1 MRQVEI
7 KEMPRTQHPWVAIDC
22 ETKLPVL
29 RMQRLEALLRISE
42 GLGWEVV
49 MTETTAPSLA
59 AVA

>member
-42 GLGWEVV
+42 GLGWEVM

-59 AVA
+59 CVA

>member
-7 KEMPRTQHPWVAIDC
+7 KEVPRTQHPWVAIDR
-22 ETKLPVL
+22 ETKVPVL

-49 MTETTAPSLA
+49 MAETAAPSLVPA
-59 AVA
+59 A

>member
-7 KEMPRTQHPWVAIDC
+7 KELPRTQHPWVAIDR
-22 ETKLPVL
+22 ETRLPVL

-49 MTETTAPSLA
+49 TAETAAPLLTPA
-59 AVA
+59 A